1 MKTRR
6 SFLMLTAAAVLLGA
20 CSSSDSAKTS
30 EGPRGTARP
39 KSPVTAEPSQ
49 ASPATGPVSVTSTAF
64 AEGADIPVKFSC
76 DGGDVSPPL
85 TWSPLPKGTKD
96 VLVTVTDPD
105 ADGFVH
111 WALWGL
117 DPESDGLAEG
127 EVPSGARQA
136 RNDFGKNAYG
146 GPCPPPGGA
155 HRYVFT
161 VRALAEPLGL
171 DNGASPK
178 DAEEKAAPVTLGEG
192 SLTAKFA
199 H

>member
-6 SFLMLTAAAVLLGA
+6 IFRVLAAAAVLLSA
-20 CSSSDSAKTS
+20 CSSESGKSSGDGGKDTAA
-30 EGPRGTARP
+30 PRTR
-39 KSPVTAEPSQ
+39 STEQPSQ
-49 ASPATGPVSVTSTAF
+49 VSPATSPVSVTSTAF

-85 TWSPLPKGTKD
+85 AWSPLPKGTKD

-111 WALWGL
+111 WAVWGL

-127 EVPSGARQA
+127 KVPAGARQA
-136 RNDFGKNAYG
+136 RNDFGKNAYR
-146 GPCPPPGGA
+146 GPCPPPGSP

-161 VRALAEPLGL
+161 VGALSEPLGL
-171 DNGASPK
+171 PKGASPK
-178 DAEEKAAPVTLGEG
+178 DVEEKAAPVTLGEG